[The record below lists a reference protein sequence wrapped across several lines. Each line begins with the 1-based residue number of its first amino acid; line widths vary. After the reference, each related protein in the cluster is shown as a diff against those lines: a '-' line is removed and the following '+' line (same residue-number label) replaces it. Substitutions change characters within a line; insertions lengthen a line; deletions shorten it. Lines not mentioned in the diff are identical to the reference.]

1 MVVAPPETPQPEA
14 KYVALQRVEVPQKGS
29 FQAIEEMNMQSTAHA
44 KQDNVKDAANDVSAD
59 FETLKADVTRLSD
72 SVRKLA
78 SDQLGTSVED
88 LQAKAG
94 EQITAAERAIRKNPT
109 QAALIAAGVG
119 FLVGLIMIR

>member
-1 MVVAPPETPQPEA
+1 
-14 KYVALQRVEVPQKGS
+14 
-29 FQAIEEMNMQSTAHA
+29 MQSTAQA
-44 KQDNVKDAANDVSAD
+44 KQDNMKDAANDVSAD